1 MFCNHW
7 DNFITF
13 ISNFSITVELQRLE
27 LCNAAEEKM
36 LLEQLMW
43 DDVGFEGFPRG
54 TVPIPPHQIWV
65 EESRR
70 KSEDIP
76 VLLSQ
81 QPQKTS
87 VKSHLIEKNN
97 VIAD

>member
-1 MFCNHW
+1 MFCDHW

-13 ISNFSITVELQRLE
+13 ISNFSITVEFQRHE

-54 TVPIPPHQIWV
+54 TVPIP
-65 EESRR
+65 RT
-70 KSEDIP
+70 KSGSKKVAENQKIFP
-76 VLLSQ
+76 YFFHSNPKKQVL
-81 QPQKTS
+81 KA
-87 VKSHLIEKNN
+87 I
-97 VIAD
+97 